1 MSGGK
6 RLSLLVLVLFLALL
20 PVFSS
25 EEEFLTE
32 LEKEL
37 VTLENSLIKLSM
49 ASQEQK
55 SELTNLL
62 NYQTELRN
70 QLNESQE
77 QVTEL
82 KNQSEKLKNQ
92 WDGLLTSLEKNEKE
106 LASLRLGNKLLIGGI
121 CVTLVVSVVAI
132 VIVAIKT

>member
-106 LASLRLGNKLLIGGI
+106 LASLRLSNKLLIGGI
-121 CVTLVVSVVAI
+121 CVTLGVS
-132 VIVAIKT
+132 IVAIIIVAVRK